1 MGSVKGFTP
10 ASSLDGKVTP
20 RPSIAPSVE
29 PADKATAE
37 SKPAEKTGAYRKT
50 EKTLRAEPL
59 KPASESAISGRKG
72 PVFNRGGADGI
83 SEFRPFFGI
92 AGDLDALA
100 AQAEPLKV
108 SDDNTAS
115 RIRPAV
121 ASPVFNRSPHMR
133 TPLKVLE
140 LALPQKERVGDKP
153 EYNWMTSL
161 LPQALMLVIMI
172 SILLITGVGSLVYT
186 APMYC
191 VTILTGVLSHLNQK
205 KKYKK
210 KKETA
215 EQQFDENLSD
225 LQAAIQASKQHQAE
239 VLKYEYPSIQR
250 CGQIA
255 AKRMAQ
261 LWRIRPSED
270 GFLDL
275 RMGMGSVPTK
285 VHFQSSHYGEEYE
298 ALVRSAAEVGN
309 VPISCPIRKLGSV
322 GLVGERQQVLNMVR
336 CLTIQAAVNH
346 SYDELKIAVFF
357 APEEKQQWEW
367 MRWLPHTWSD
377 DRQNRYIAGNRE
389 DSVRLCKELEDA
401 ISKRTGPSVRA
412 DGKQTHFLVIV
423 GNMAAVSGE
432 LLMNHLTANDPKL
445 GISAVFTAEDESGL
459 CAGCNAVVALTALQG
474 RWYPTADTGEQHE
487 FVPDSAKREVCD
499 AIARTLAPVRLAA
512 SAGSS
517 KLPDSVTFMEGYGAH
532 TVEELRIEEKWKK
545 SDYGKSLAVPIGI
558 RGNGDPFYFDINR
571 KKDGPHGMVAGGTG
585 SGKSDIVQSWIL
597 SMALHF
603 KPTEVAF
610 IIVDYKGD
618 GLLAPF
624 RKLPHLVGTI
634 SNLDH
639 NVERNV
645 AALSSEVNRRQLLF
659 KECGAHN
666 IEDYIEKFQHGEI
679 DVALPYLIVVIDE
692 FADFKANHPE
702 FMPIVNAIYTKG
714 ASLGIY
720 CLVLA
725 QDAAAAANGSV
736 IPVNSHFHWCMKV
749 DSDDASTGMLGT
761 HDAYTMTK
769 LPGRGYVKIG
779 NFEVYEKIQAF
790 WSGAYYNPN
799 RDQDTAKI
807 PPIAKVAMN
816 GTRSRLFAGTLVWEK
831 NLGLWSSVKEID
843 EVVKYICSYA
853 EKTDTELP
861 AQIWQPPIAQTL
873 YLDSLLPSRFSGGK
887 WPDTSVMEVV
897 LGAADDPSSQR
908 QYILSYTLS
917 KSGHISIQGG
927 PESGKTTA
935 LTTAAMSLALRYAPD
950 ELELYLFDYDKWALN
965 LVRNLPHVK
974 GSTAAADPEDIQA
987 IIQKIRDEINR
998 RRVLFLKAG
1007 AISLEGYCDLGKS
1020 MSAIVI
1026 LVDNISAAWE
1036 DSAALQDM
1044 LYEVAQK
1051 GAGYGVYLIA
1061 TAPGTAFPYKLSG
1074 FFKTKLTLRQNERSD
1089 YNGIVGRSEL
1099 TPENYP
1105 GRGLAKMD
1113 YPVEI
1118 QIALPCAGVTESER
1132 NRNTHDLVEEM
1143 RQAWNPE
1150 AVPTDAVHMNWRSLG
1165 VHGDVVLG
1173 IDPKMMDPICF
1184 LQSGKHCLMYSGME
1198 KETLVNQLQM
1208 VLDQVSEIPEAE
1220 LVLFQDRVCSLNPA
1234 AASQTFPCGDAQADA
1249 YITALMQRLSDRAEG
1264 RGRNEKGELPP
1275 IFLVIADWREFF
1287 EGAADETVVYL
1298 RDVVEMGQ
1306 GLGVYLIA
1314 GGLRDGMVYLA
1325 QLGEKLTSRL
1335 LKQRHVILLGGS
1347 VAEHGLLQTK
1357 LSVEE
1362 ERRPF
1367 GGQEACYILEDKAKQ
1382 INLLSTKEG

>member
-1 MGSVKGFTP
+1 MGSVKGFAP
-10 ASSLDGKVTP
+10 ASSLDGEV
-20 RPSIAPSVE
+20 S
-29 PADKATAE
+29 
-37 SKPAEKTGAYRKT
+37 SKPSFAPPAKPAVKTTIDPKPEKKTGVFKT
-50 EKTLRAEPL
+50 PEKALPAEPVKS
-59 KPASESAISGRKG
+59 KPGSAMSERKG
-72 PVFNRGGADGI
+72 PVFNRGGAGGI
-83 SEFRPFFGI
+83 SEFRPFFGV
-92 AGDLDALA
+92 AGNLDALA
-100 AQAEPLKV
+100 AKAEPIKV

-140 LALPQKERVGDKP
+140 LTLPQKERVGDKP

-210 KKETA
+210 KKEAA
-215 EQQFDENLSD
+215 EQQFAESFSN
-225 LQAAIQASKQHQAE
+225 LQAAIQSSKQH
-239 VLKYEYPSIQR
+239 
-250 CGQIA
+250 QIA
-255 AKRMAQ
+255 AKRTAQ

-275 RMGMGSVPTK
+275 RVGMGSVPSK
-285 VHFQSSHYGEEYE
+285 VSFQSSHYDEECE
-298 ALVRSAAEVGN
+298 TLVRSAAEVGN
-309 VPISCPIRKLGSV
+309 VPISCPVRKLGSV

-357 APEEKQQWEW
+357 APEEKQRWEW

-377 DRQNRYIAGNRE
+377 DRQNRYMAGNRE
-389 DSVRLCKELEDA
+389 DSVRLCKELEDV
-401 ISKRTGPSVRA
+401 ISKRTGPGVRA

-445 GISAVFTAEDESGL
+445 GISAIFTAEDESRL
-459 CAGCNAVVALTALQG
+459 CAGCNAVVELTELQG
-474 RWYPTADTGEQHE
+474 RWYPTSDTGERHE
-487 FVPDSAKREVCD
+487 FVPDSIKREVCD
-499 AIARTLAPVRLAA
+499 AIARTMAPVRLAA

-532 TVEELRIEEKWKK
+532 TVEDLHIEEKWKK

-558 RGNGDPFYFDINR
+558 RGNGDPFNFDINR

-624 RKLPHLVGTI
+624 RSLPHLVGTI

-645 AALSSEVNRRQLLF
+645 AALNSEVNRRQLLF

-816 GTRSRLFAGTLVWEK
+816 GTRSRLFAGTLMQ
-831 NLGLWSSVKEID
+831 SF
-843 EVVKYICSYA
+843 
-853 EKTDTELP
+853 
-861 AQIWQPPIAQTL
+861 PPRFG
-873 YLDSLLPSRFSGGK
+873 SR
-887 WPDTSVMEVV
+887 P
-897 LGAADDPSSQR
+897 L
-908 QYILSYTLS
+908 
-917 KSGHISIQGG
+917 
-927 PESGKTTA
+927 
-935 LTTAAMSLALRYAPD
+935 
-950 ELELYLFDYDKWALN
+950 
-965 LVRNLPHVK
+965 
-974 GSTAAADPEDIQA
+974 
-987 IIQKIRDEINR
+987 R
-998 RRVLFLKAG
+998 RRS
-1007 AISLEGYCDLGKS
+1007 I
-1020 MSAIVI
+1020 
-1026 LVDNISAAWE
+1026 W
-1036 DSAALQDM
+1036 
-1044 LYEVAQK
+1044 
-1051 GAGYGVYLIA
+1051 
-1061 TAPGTAFPYKLSG
+1061 
-1074 FFKTKLTLRQNERSD
+1074 
-1089 YNGIVGRSEL
+1089 
-1099 TPENYP
+1099 
-1105 GRGLAKMD
+1105 
-1113 YPVEI
+1113 
-1118 QIALPCAGVTESER
+1118 
-1132 NRNTHDLVEEM
+1132 M
-1143 RQAWNPE
+1143 R
-1150 AVPTDAVHMNWRSLG
+1150 
-1165 VHGDVVLG
+1165 
-1173 IDPKMMDPICF
+1173 CF
-1184 LQSGKHCLMYSGME
+1184 LQGSLTENGRMRRTWRSFWAP
-1198 KETLVNQLQM
+1198 QM
-1208 VLDQVSEIPEAE
+1208 IRQVRDSMCCPIHS
-1220 LVLFQDRVCSLNPA
+1220 VKVD
-1234 AASQTFPCGDAQADA
+1234 
-1249 YITALMQRLSDRAEG
+1249 
-1264 RGRNEKGELPP
+1264 
-1275 IFLVIADWREFF
+1275 IFLFRADRR
-1287 EGAADETVVYL
+1287 AA
-1298 RDVVEMGQ
+1298 RP
-1306 GLGVYLIA
+1306 
-1314 GGLRDGMVYLA
+1314 
-1325 QLGEKLTSRL
+1325 
-1335 LKQRHVILLGGS
+1335 QR
-1347 VAEHGLLQTK
+1347 
-1357 LSVEE
+1357 
-1362 ERRPF
+1362 
-1367 GGQEACYILEDKAKQ
+1367 
-1382 INLLSTKEG
+1382 